1 MVAREAAAAH
11 PSRVLIFAVGIGIND
26 ADNGVILPRGQDTRI
41 PSLSAASPHQHIHTS
56 TYHAN
61 VVSELYGAD
70 DVGNPGE
77 IRDILRS
84 LSSRLT
90 CGQFAF

>member
-1 MVAREAAAAH
+1 M
-11 PSRVLIFAVGIGIND
+11 LIFAVGIGIND

-41 PSLSAASPHQHIHTS
+41 PGLSAASPHQHIHTS

-61 VVSELYGAD
+61 IVAELYGAD
-70 DVGNPGE
+70 DVGNARE

-84 LSSRLT
+84 ISGRLT
-90 CGQFAF
+90 RGQFAF